1 MEKKFEIPEAI
12 IIDFG
17 EEEDIITASSFGMRY
32 GTTGDEWRDDESF

>member
-17 EEEDIITASSFGMRY
+17 EEEDIITDSSFCTPY
-32 GTTGDEWRDDESF
+32 GATGDEWRDDTL

>member
-32 GTTGDEWRDDESF
+32 GTTGDEWRDDSF